1 MNPPTEPTDEQMI
14 QAGEKL
20 AALFCLKE
28 AKNQNRQPYKPK
40 RYLTEWGTK
49 TALGLY
55 LSARRI
61 IRETE
66 PQPQP

>member
-1 MNPPTEPTDEQMI
+1 MI
-14 QAGEKL
+14 EAGEAL
-20 AALFCLKE
+20 AALFNLKE
-28 AKNQNRQPYKPK
+28 AKNESRQPYQPK

-66 PQPQP
+66 PQPAP